1 MRTNAAL
8 RRALLAAAISAG
20 LAGCSMMPMSKD
32 RVGFGATLSGAAE
45 VPPNGSAGSGNARME
60 LDKSSNV
67 LRWTVSYA
75 GLTGPA
81 TAGHIHG
88 PALPGQNAGVIVPF
102 KGGVASPIQGE
113 ATLTPEQVADLMAG
127 RWYVNLHT
135 AANPGGEI
143 RGQLTP
149 MP

>member
-1 MRTNAAL
+1 MPTIPAL
-8 RRALLAAAISAG
+8 RRVLLVAAIAG
-20 LAGCSMMPMSKD
+20 LAGCAMMPSKD
-32 RVGFGATLSGAAE
+32 RTSFGATLSGAAE
-45 VPPNGSAGSGNARME
+45 VPPNGSAGSGNAKVE
-60 LDKSSNV
+60 FDKASNV
-67 LRWTVSYA
+67 LRWTVTYA

-88 PALPGQNAGVIVPF
+88 PAMPGQNAGVVVPF

-135 AANPGGEI
+135 AAHPGGEI

-149 MP
+149 M

>member
-1 MRTNAAL
+1 MPTFPAL
-8 RRALLAAAISAG
+8 RRVLLVAAIAG
-20 LAGCSMMPMSKD
+20 LAGCGMMPSKD
-32 RVGFGATLSGAAE
+32 RASFGATLSGAAE
-45 VPPNGSAGSGNARME
+45 VPPNDSAGSGNARVE
-60 LDKSSNV
+60 FDKASNV
-67 LRWTVSYA
+67 LRWTVTYA

-88 PALPGQNAGVIVPF
+88 PAMPGQNAGVVVPF

-135 AANPGGEI
+135 AAHPGGEI

-149 MP
+149 M